1 MQRYYAE
8 HLPAVALCWAAA
20 HYPATNRWQG
30 WQVNPIEGGLVNRQI
45 FCRLQP
51 AGTDGQY
58 GKTP

>member
-1 MQRYYAE
+1 
-8 HLPAVALCWAAA
+8 VALCWAAA

-30 WQVNPIEGGLVNRQI
+30 WQVNPIEGGLVNRQT